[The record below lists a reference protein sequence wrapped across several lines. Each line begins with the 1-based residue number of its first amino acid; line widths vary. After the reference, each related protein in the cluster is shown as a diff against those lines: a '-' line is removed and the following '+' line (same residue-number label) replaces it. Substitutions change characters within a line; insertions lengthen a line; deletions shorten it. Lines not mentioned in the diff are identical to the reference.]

1 MQVELKYFMFIYCI
15 MSIFRNGKKNK
26 NKNFS
31 KCLLQSVLQLHFQ
44 MTVISHSSTKLI

>member
-26 NKNFS
+26 IKNSLNACYNKFCNYIFRR
-31 KCLLQSVLQLHFQ
+31 LLS
-44 MTVISHSSTKLI
+44 LILPPN